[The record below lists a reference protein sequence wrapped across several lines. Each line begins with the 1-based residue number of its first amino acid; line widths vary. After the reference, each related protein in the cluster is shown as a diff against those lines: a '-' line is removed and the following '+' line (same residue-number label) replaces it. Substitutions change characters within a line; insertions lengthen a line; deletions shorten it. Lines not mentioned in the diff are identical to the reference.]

1 MTMRIS
7 KGLIPVRK
15 NEIYRV
21 DNSGAG
27 QRLDVYVAST
37 GDDLSRSYIQKL
49 IGEGLVRVN
58 GTEVRANYRLKEGD
72 EILVEIPPPA
82 ELEVLPERIQLDIYY
97 EDADVIVINK
107 PRGMVV
113 HPAEGNYSGTLV
125 NALLDHCRD
134 LSGINGVLRPGIVH
148 RIDKD
153 TSGLLM
159 VAKNDLAH
167 ERLAKQ
173 LKEHTVTR
181 GYLALAHGAMQF
193 DQGVINAPIGRDPKD
208 RKKMAV
214 TSRNS
219 KNAITH
225 YRVLGRAGNY
235 SFLELR
241 LETGRTHQIRVH
253 LAHIGHPLVGD
264 TRYGPARPHFGL
276 AGQFLHAYLLGLV
289 HPRDNRYLEFKAPL
303 PGILLDVLKSL
314 NLAQSFKQVNCL
326 QE

>member
-1 MTMRIS
+1 MRN
-7 KGLIPVRK
+7 
-15 NEIYRV
+15 NEIFIV
-21 DNSGAG
+21 DNDGAG
-27 QRLDVYVAST
+27 QRLDVYVTSSGAE
-37 GDDLSRSYIQKL
+37 LSRSHIQKL
-49 IGEGLVRVN
+49 IGEGLIKVN

-72 EILVEIPPPA
+72 EIWVEIPPPT
-82 ELEVLPERIQLDIYY
+82 ELQVLPEQIQLDTYY
-97 EDADVIVINK
+97 EDSDVIVINK

-113 HPAEGNYSGTLV
+113 HPAEGNYSGTMV
-125 NALLDHCRD
+125 NALLYQCRD

-153 TSGLLM
+153 TSGLIM
-159 VAKNDLAH
+159 AAKNDLAH
-167 ERLAKQ
+167 ERLAEQ
-173 LKEHTVTR
+173 LQEHTVTR
-181 GYLALAHGAMQF
+181 GYLALAHGSVQF
-193 DQGVINAPIGRDPKD
+193 DQGVVNAPIGRDPRD

-219 KNAITH
+219 KNALTH

-235 SFLELR
+235 TFLELR

-276 AGQFLHAYLLGLV
+276 EGQFLHAYLLGFV

-303 PGILLDVLKSL
+303 PNVLLEVLKAL
-314 NLAQSFKQVNCL
+314 NLAESLEQVNSF
-326 QE
+326 QK